1 MPSLMAPGLFPY
13 EIAVKYL
20 LKTSTQHD
28 LDLNIDL
35 GLVATSSRPV
45 QSPKL
50 IEDESPSFNHQV
62 DNSVNDPGF
71 EH

>member
-1 MPSLMAPGLFPY
+1 MAPGLFPY
-13 EIAVKYL
+13 EIAVKNL

-35 GLVATSSRPV
+35 GLVATSTRPTR
-45 QSPKL
+45 PLKL
-50 IEDESPSFNHQV
+50 SEDESSSFNHQV
-62 DNSVNDPGF
+62 GNSVNNPRF